1 MSFQERRAIA
11 ALVSITLTSIIYF
24 GDVFRR
30 FLERGPDAGSDFA
43 FWGAAILLFMP
54 VSVFFNVAV
63 TIVFT
68 IINTITQG
76 EQEPPITDE
85 RDQMVELKA
94 TRNFFLVFIVG
105 FMLTMGVLAVGNP
118 PGTMFIMLLFI
129 LVASGAMLEASKFI
143 YYRRGV

>member
-11 ALVSITLTSIIYF
+11 ALVSNVLTCIIYF

-30 FLERGPDAGSDFA
+30 FLDRGPEAGSEFA
-43 FWGAAILLFMP
+43 FWGAAILLFIP
-54 VSVFFNVAV
+54 VAVFFNVVV

-76 EQEPPITDE
+76 EQEPAITDE

-94 TRNFFLVFIVG
+94 TRNFFFVFMGG
-105 FMLTMGVLAVGNP
+105 FILAMGALAVGNP
-118 PGTMFIMLLFI
+118 PGTMFVILLFT
-129 LVASGAMLEASKFI
+129 LLASGATLEASKFI

>member
-11 ALVSITLTSIIYF
+11 ALVSNVLTCIIYF

-30 FLERGPDAGSDFA
+30 FLDRGPEAGSEFA
-43 FWGAAILLFMP
+43 FWGAAILLFIP
-54 VSVFFNVAV
+54 VAVFFNVVV

-76 EQEPPITDE
+76 EQEPAITDE

-94 TRNFFLVFIVG
+94 TRNFFFVFMGG
-105 FMLTMGVLAVGNP
+105 FILAMGALAVGNP
-118 PGTMFIMLLFI
+118 PGTSFVILLFT
-129 LVASGAMLEASKFI
+129 LLASGATLEASKFI